1 MAGAYTE
8 IVEITAP
15 GSAVAG
21 DTVGIQVRIKN
32 THSATIGVMAAGEYV
47 FGTSTKEVMT
57 VVSGKL
63 TVKLPGCKDWC
74 EFGTFESFT
83 VEANKKFQVKVES
96 DTTYICRYYKDSCC
110 GNCNCG

>member
-1 MAGAYTE
+1 MFKTNEYFDGKVKSIAFADKG
-8 IVEITAP
+8 
-15 GSAVAG
+15 G
-21 DTVGIQVRIKN
+21 D
-32 THSATIGVMAAGEYV
+32 ATIGVMAAGEYV

-96 DTTYICRYYKDSCC
+96 DTTYICRYYKDSCY
-110 GNCNCG
+110 GNCCCS

>member
-1 MAGAYTE
+1 MFKTNEYFDGKVKSIAFADKG
-8 IVEITAP
+8 
-15 GSAVAG
+15 G
-21 DTVGIQVRIKN
+21 D
-32 THSATIGVMAAGEYV
+32 ATIGVMAAGEYV

-110 GNCNCG
+110 GNFCCS

>member
-1 MAGAYTE
+1 MFKTNEYFDGKVKSIAFADKG
-8 IVEITAP
+8 
-15 GSAVAG
+15 G
-21 DTVGIQVRIKN
+21 D
-32 THSATIGVMAAGEYV
+32 ATIGVMAAGEYV

-63 TVKLPGCKDWC
+63 IVKLPGCKDWC